1 VSAAAEVLGG
11 LGEAARSNQRVA
23 RSAAAESRGLRV
35 QAGFLALVIP
45 GLFLYLL
52 LANHAL
58 VAPVLDTSFGRF
70 VLLPVAAC
78 LEFAGVWLSWR
89 VTRMEV

>member
-1 VSAAAEVLGG
+1 
-11 LGEAARSNQRVA
+11 
-23 RSAAAESRGLRV
+23 
-35 QAGFLALVIP
+35 
-45 GLFLYLL
+45 L

>member
-1 VSAAAEVLGG
+1 LAASAKPPARISVWREARQQRAAGCG
-11 LGEAARSNQRVA
+11 
-23 RSAAAESRGLRV
+23 V

-70 VLLPVAAC
+70 VLAPVAAC
-78 LEFAGVWLSWR
+78 LEFAVSGSAGA
-89 VTRMEV
+89 